1 MSIKDLGTVDAVENL
16 ASQEM
21 NVSPFMEGRTVQ
33 YVVDCDAWNGTA
45 KLQSSDD
52 DSNWSDEVTVTESG
66 SDRTIRGNVT
76 LAKYMRWMASART
89 GGEADCHLEA
99 GN

>member
-1 MSIKDLGTVDAVENL
+1 MSIKNLGTVDAVENL
-16 ASQEM
+16 ASQKM
-21 NVSPFMEGRTVQ
+21 LTSPFIEGRTVQ

-52 DSNWSDEVTVTESG
+52 DSTWADEATITESG
-66 SDRTIRGNVT
+66 SSRTIRGTVT
-76 LAKYMRWMASART
+76 LKRYMRWMASSVTA
-89 GGEADCHLEA
+89 GEADCHLEA